1 MARAAAGCRA
11 WRRGRAPCGVAPPFD
26 EPSRRPADSVAEKQ
40 GLSRQLKTVFTE
52 SDRLANVV
60 REALKAHY
68 GIRAEKLVEFGMQP
82 FRGRKLA
89 KTAPETPGTPQPPG
103 PVTPQAP
110 GPTPAHPTP
119 TLAQPTA
126 RGFVERSQKLRTT
139 IGPITPD
146 GTDRRSV
153 ESMW

>member
-1 MARAAAGCRA
+1 MATERTYTGKMGGLQRLNSALAANSGDLQDLEGTRNKLAGLQTQAQDAVKRQA
-11 WRRGRAPCGVAPPFD
+11 ELR
-26 EPSRRPADSVAEKQ
+26 AEKQ
-40 GLSRQLKTVFTE
+40 ELSRQLKTVFTE

-60 REALKAHY
+60 RKALKAHY
-68 GIRAEKLVEFGMQP
+68 GIRAEKLVEFGVQP

-119 TLAQPTA
+119 TPAQSTA
-126 RGFVERSQKLRTT
+126 PAAGTT
-139 IGPITPD
+139 TQ
-146 GTDRRSV
+146 
-153 ESMW
+153 